1 MKFRDKLVVF
11 TGASVQT
18 SHAAMFQT
26 TPMARV
32 ASLLTEMKSR
42 IESDGRV
49 EQQSYDKYACWCE
62 DTMGRKANDISENK
76 KSFASLEVLI
86 LKLQGEIGAHQEEIK
101 QLDKDIASNKAS
113 QGEASSIRKK
123 DSAAYQ
129 DERGESEQCSGALE
143 AAIRVMNGAG
153 TGKGFLETLKEAQL
167 LSVMAEVRGVVER
180 PSVKQRLNSKDL
192 LLVSQFVAHPQDFV
206 SGHGGFL
213 SATQT
218 SNNPF
223 GDYAPQSSQITGIL
237 KGMYDTFLTDLEKA
251 NHAEATSQKSHEE
264 LMGTKLQELST
275 LEATLRQ
282 QKVDLGTKSTD
293 LAESSQR
300 RDETKE
306 QINTDENLFDSVKSG
321 CKDKAGT
328 WAERVRLRTQ
338 ELAGVGQAIGILTD
352 QESLQVFTNSTT
364 TFLQVASIHKT
375 NDRHME
381 AFAKVASLAQRF
393 HSYGLA
399 QLAVALRAGGHF
411 DKVIGSV
418 DQMIANLR
426 EEEQEDIVHRDRC
439 QRADGKNTND
449 MQDINSAMTKLNSTE
464 LQLQG
469 DEGKLQGEVDTLTG
483 DINATK
489 LQIAS
494 ALDTRNEGVS
504 DFRQALEDDI
514 QAVALLE
521 QAIATLARFYRA
533 NNIPMTLISKATTEK
548 SAPTP
553 EYTVDPDK
561 APATAW
567 EGSYEGAKSESHGI
581 VFILEMIKE
590 DVEKEIIT
598 LRKDNAK
605 SQQQYD
611 QEKAAMEEAL
621 QSQLAV
627 KVDTEGDLI
636 GTQKQLLDLTKEKA
650 EKGRRLQSEVNLQ
663 NALVGDCSWVA
674 THFDS
679 RRTKRKTEIQ
689 GLVDAKGFLAGV
701 ESGI

>member
-1 MKFRDKLVVF
+1 MKLKLAVA
-11 TGASVQT
+11 TGASVQP

-32 ASLLTEMKSR
+32 ATLLTEMQAR
-42 IESDGRV
+42 IESDQRK
-49 EQQSYDKYACWCE
+49 EQQSYDAYACWCE
-62 DTMGRKANDISENK
+62 NTLGRKANDISESK
-76 KSFASLEVLI
+76 KSFEQLEVLI
-86 LKLQGEIGAHQEEIK
+86 KKLEGEIGAHQEEIK
-101 QLDKDIASNKAS
+101 QLDRDIASNKAS
-113 QGEASSIRKK
+113 QDEASSIRNKE
-123 DSAAYQ
+123 SAAYH
-129 DERGESEQCSGALE
+129 DERAQSEQCIGALE
-143 AAIRVMNGAG
+143 AAIRVLSGAG

-213 SATQT
+213 SAAQT

-223 GDYAPQSSQITGIL
+223 GDYAPQSTQITGIL
-237 KGMYDTFLTDLEKA
+237 KGMYDTFMTDLEKA
-251 NHAEATSQKSHEE
+251 NHGEATSQKSHEE
-264 LMGTKLQELST
+264 LMGTKQQELST

-282 QKVDLGTKSTD
+282 QKVDLGAKSVE
-293 LAESSQR
+293 LAESGER

-306 QINTDENLFDSVKSG
+306 QIASDEKLFDEVKSG
-321 CKDKAGT
+321 CKDQAST
-328 WAERVRLRTQ
+328 WSERVRLRTE
-338 ELAGVGQAIGILTD
+338 ELAGVGQAIGILSHQD
-352 QESLQVFTNSTT
+352 SLEVFANSTT
-364 TFLQVASIHKT
+364 TFLQVASVPNH
-375 NDRHME
+375 NDRHIQ

-411 DKVIGSV
+411 DKVIVSI

-426 EEEQEDIVHRDRC
+426 QEEQEDIDHRDRC
-439 QRADGKNTND
+439 ERADGKNTND
-449 MQDINSAMTKLNSTE
+449 MQDLNDAIAKLDSAE
-464 LQLQG
+464 LDSQG
-469 DEGKLQGEVDTLTG
+469 EETKLQGEVDTLTG

-489 LQIAS
+489 QQIAS
-494 ALDTRNEGVS
+494 ALGTRNEGVS
-504 DFRQALEDDI
+504 DFRQAMEYDV

-521 QAIATLARFYRA
+521 QCIATLSRFYRA
-533 NNIPMTLISKATTEK
+533 NNIPMTLIDKATTK
-548 SAPTP
+548 KNAPAP

-561 APATAW
+561 APTTAW
-567 EGSYEGAKSESHGI
+567 SGPYTGHKVESHGI
-581 VFILEMIKE
+581 VSILEMIKE
-590 DVEKEIIT
+590 DVQKEIET

-605 SQQQYD
+605 SQQQY
-611 QEKAAMEEAL
+611 ERERAAMEEAL

-627 KVDTEGDLI
+627 KVDTERDLLDA
-636 GTQKQLLDLTKEKA
+636 QKQLLDLAKEKA
-650 EKGRRLQSEVNLQ
+650 EKNRRLQSENDLK

-674 THFDS
+674 THFES
-679 RRTKRKTEIQ
+679 RRNKRKAEIQ